1 MNMATFVLIFH
12 LICLVLVI
20 VAGIV
25 ALKEFRKPPKSRN
38 QKRIDALLIFVL
50 VIALIA
56 ILSSVFTD
64 I

>member
-1 MNMATFVLIFH
+1 MATFVLIFH

-20 VAGIV
+20 VAGIGG
-25 ALKEFRKPPKSRN
+25 LKEFRKPPKSRN
-38 QKRIDALLIFVL
+38 QKRIDALLVFVL

>member
-1 MNMATFVLIFH
+1 MATFVLIFH

-25 ALKEFRKPPKSRN
+25 ALKEFRKPPNSRN
-38 QKRIDALLIFVL
+38 QKRIDALLVFVL